1 VHAER
6 RAIAAFGRPGP
17 CNLCSGARALLIARK
32 NSKALAKS
40 PACLK
45 GKSSSAN
52 LSMCHV
58 EDGKVQAWPR
68 GYRAQSCS
76 RSGIPWARAR
86 GQERGRARKSSTCLE
101 ARSLQALHPQKDVDF
116 SLRWSVVTQ
125 WKGGGA
131 IFIAFFSDPSLKRRT
146 MVEESPC
153 PARPHCL
160 IHLPPPHF
168 DDMAGLPAGMPTSPL
183 HFAARRGDL
192 DGARALLAS
201 ASTDGSSDEVINARR
216 DTRGKVRL

>member
-160 IHLPPPHF
+160 IHLPPPTLMIWQAYQPVCPHP
-168 DDMAGLPAGMPTSPL
+168 LSTSL
-183 HFAARRGDL
+183 HVAAIWTVQGPSSLRRRL
-192 DGARALLAS
+192 TAPRTKS
-201 ASTDGSSDEVINARR
+201 STPDE
-216 DTRGKVRL
+216 TREER